1 MLLVVFKNIIDFN
14 GRIIFEREQFKDILI
29 ESIVLVFEVIIE
41 EVQVGLSYIF
51 VGFDGY
57 EF

>member
-1 MLLVVFKNIIDFN
+1 MLLVVFKNIIDYN

>member
-14 GRIIFEREQFKDILI
+14 GRIIFECEQFKDILI